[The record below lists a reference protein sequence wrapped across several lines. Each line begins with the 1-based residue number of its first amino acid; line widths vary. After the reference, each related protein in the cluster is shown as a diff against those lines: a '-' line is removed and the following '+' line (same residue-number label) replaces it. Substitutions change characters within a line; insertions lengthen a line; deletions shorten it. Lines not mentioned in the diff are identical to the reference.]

1 MNRGAWIKDKKRVP
15 KRGAAR
21 GFRLIRAFTEEHNLS
36 RFRTYVDELGKQLKR
51 APSNR
56 KFRLRIKR
64 QSRNEKALYLAQQP
78 DTGRGDGN
86 HLAASIATS

>member
-1 MNRGAWIKDKKRVP
+1 MNHGAWIKDKKRVP
-15 KRGAAR
+15 KMVIAG
-21 GFRLIRAFTEEHNLS
+21 GFRLIRAFTDEHNAR

-51 APSNR
+51 GRSHR

-64 QSRNEKALYLAQQP
+64 QRRNEKALYLAQQP

-86 HLAASIATS
+86 HLAASISTS